1 MENELIGIPKQYKSK
16 YQDDI
21 DKFNFRLKK
30 LKQKYEEIFAK
41 FELSMEDNPKEAL
54 IDVNKKMSNSTNVMV
69 NSVKVMREINSRD
82 NNTATVL
89 ENHTGKIIDTI
100 GHLNKMENV
109 VNRSEKIVKG
119 LLYRIQ
125 SNRILLIIIIILLF
139 LITIM
144 VIIIKIKR
152 FIGILGYK

>member
-1 MENELIGIPKQYKSK
+1 MIGIPKQYKVK
-16 YQDDI
+16 YQDDL
-21 DKFNFRLKK
+21 DKFNFRLKRMK
-30 LKQKYEEIFAK
+30 LKQEEIFNK
-41 FELSMEDNPKEAL
+41 YELAMEDNPKEAL
-54 IDVNKKMSNSTNVMV
+54 IDVNKKMSNSSNIMV
-69 NSVKVMREINSRD
+69 NSVKIMREINSRD

-89 ENHTGKIIDTI
+89 ENQTGKIVDTI

-109 VNRSEKIVKG
+109 VSRSEKIVRG